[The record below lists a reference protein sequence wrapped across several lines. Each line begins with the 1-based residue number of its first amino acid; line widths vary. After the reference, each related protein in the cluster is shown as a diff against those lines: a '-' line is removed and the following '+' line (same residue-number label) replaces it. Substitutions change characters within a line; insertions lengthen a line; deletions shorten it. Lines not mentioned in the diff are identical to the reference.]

1 MKRRYKKQIR
11 FRVKEVAGDP
21 RVRED
26 TLDTY
31 YDSGWIDE
39 DEDFLLDAVEKGAKK
54 LEKENEWAETIKEER
69 FVEV

>member
-1 MKRRYKKQIR
+1 MKKRYKKQIR
-11 FRVKEVAGDP
+11 FLVKEAVCDC

-39 DEDFLLDAVEKGAKK
+39 DEGFLLEAVEKGAKK
-54 LEKENEWAETIKEER
+54 LEKEKKWAETIRKER